1 MFRSGKDGLLTEIGK
16 HGLTARDLT
25 IGVNWFTKV
34 SVDAQGGF
42 VYHPEHS
49 QTGHWF
55 ELRCDMDVL
64 IAVSSAPHPLD
75 PRPTY
80 SPGRIGVLAR
90 QVGEAAASDVC
101 RRYRPE
107 NARAL
112 HNTDMF
118 HA

>member
-1 MFRSGKDGLLTEIGK
+1 
-16 HGLTARDLT
+16 
-25 IGVNWFTKV
+25 V

-42 VYHPEHS
+42 VYHPEHC
-49 QTGHWF
+49 QAGHWF

-75 PRPTY
+75 PRATY

-90 QVGEAAASDVC
+90 HLGAAPAEDPC
-101 RRYRPE
+101 RRFRPE

>member
-1 MFRSGKDGLLTEIGK
+1 MFRSAKDGLLMEIGK
-16 HGLTARDLT
+16 HGLSARDLT

-34 SVDAQGGF
+34 SVDAQGAF
-42 VYHPEHS
+42 VYHADHC

-64 IAVSSAPHPLD
+64 IAVSCAPHPLD
-75 PRPTY
+75 PRPSY

-90 QVGEAAASDVC
+90 RVGAAPADDVC
-101 RRYRPE
+101 RRFRPE

-118 HA
+118 YA